1 VGSRTNLSNDIII
14 YLVIFLSRSLARM
27 DIVLYHKVVNKVMN
41 KMPAEGETQPRLGI
55 TGSMASRVN
64 AVTVSYGSCKFEIL
78 STVYQ
83 GSLS

>member
-1 VGSRTNLSNDIII
+1 MGSRTNLSSDIII

-55 TGSMASRVN
+55 TGSMAS
-64 AVTVSYGSCKFEIL
+64 
-78 STVYQ
+78 
-83 GSLS
+83 